1 MSAACLP
8 PIPKVETL
16 LCSRLKDNT
25 ARRYERIRSRVFELA
40 CENERNKVFN
50 YAERAMQQVADE
62 EDLSFNTIKD
72 IYYRHLGT
80 R

>member
-1 MSAACLP
+1 M
-8 PIPKVETL
+8 

-25 ARRYERIRSRVFELA
+25 QRRYERIRNRVFDLA

-62 EDLSFNTIKD
+62 EDLSFNTVKD
-72 IYYRHLGT
+72 IYYRNLE
-80 R
+80 RR